1 MSIADRSIILYNEL
15 VKIYSIGLIGMER
28 RHAIVVGGGNV
39 AARKVKE
46 LLEAGAQVTVIGP
59 ALSPE
64 LKTLA
69 EAQRIAVIDRPYRE
83 GDLTSAFLV
92 IAATDDS
99 EINQMVWQEAEQS
112 GCLVNVVDDPVH
124 CNFITPASL
133 RRGDVTIT
141 VSTGGASPA
150 LAKRLRERLET
161 LIDPEYGDLAT
172 LLAELRPELQSRY
185 AVEEDRRNAAFRL
198 VDSDLIGIIRNKGMD
213 EARLRA
219 WELLIEDLE

>member
-15 VKIYSIGLIGMER
+15 VKIYSICLIGMER
-28 RHAIVVGGGNV
+28 RRAIVVGGGNV
-39 AARKVKE
+39 AARKVEE
-46 LLEAGAQVTVIGP
+46 LLGAGAQVTVIGP

-69 EAQRIAVIDRPYRE
+69 EARRIAVIGRPYRE
-83 GDLTSAFLV
+83 GDLSGAFLV

-99 EINQMVWQEAEQS
+99 EVNQMVWREAEQS
-112 GCLVNVVDDPVH
+112 GCLVNVVDDPLH
-124 CNFITPASL
+124 CNFITPAIL

-150 LAKRLRERLET
+150 LARRLREQLET
-161 LIDPEYGDLAT
+161 LVDPEYGDLAT
-172 LLAELRPELQSRY
+172 LLAELRSELQSRY
-185 AVEEDRRNAAFRL
+185 EVEKDRRKAAFRL
-198 VDSDLIGIIRNKGMD
+198 VDSDLMSIIKNKGMD

-219 WELLIEDLE
+219 RELLIEDIE

>member
-15 VKIYSIGLIGMER
+15 VKIYSICLIGMER
-28 RHAIVVGGGNV
+28 RRAIVVGGGNV
-39 AARKVKE
+39 AARKVEE
-46 LLEAGAQVTVIGP
+46 LLGAGAQVTVIGP

-69 EAQRIAVIDRPYRE
+69 KARRIAVIGRPYRE
-83 GDLTSAFLV
+83 GDLSGAFLV

-99 EINQMVWQEAEQS
+99 EVNQMVWREAEQS
-112 GCLVNVVDDPVH
+112 GCLVNVVDDPLH
-124 CNFITPASL
+124 CNFITPAIL

-150 LAKRLRERLET
+150 LARRLREQLET
-161 LIDPEYGDLAT
+161 LVDPEYGDLAT
-172 LLAELRPELQSRY
+172 LLAELRSELQSRY
-185 AVEEDRRNAAFRL
+185 EVEKDRRKAAFRL
-198 VDSDLIGIIRNKGMD
+198 VDSDLMSIIKNKGMD

-219 WELLIEDLE
+219 RELLIEDIE